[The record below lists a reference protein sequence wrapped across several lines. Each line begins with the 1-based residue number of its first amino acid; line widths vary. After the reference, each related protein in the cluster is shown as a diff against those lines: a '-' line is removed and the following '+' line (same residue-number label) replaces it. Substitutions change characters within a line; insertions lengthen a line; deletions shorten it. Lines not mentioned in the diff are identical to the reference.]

1 MQIFN
6 TVVFDESLSGTGT
19 TWYSDAD
26 YSDTLGQCD
35 SLAIE
40 ARTTAVSGTSPTLTV
55 QVEHSAD
62 AQNWLSLAG
71 TAEINAQAIAND
83 AAIVPVI
90 GGPTVIPLG
99 FVRLR
104 VTLGGTTPACR
115 LKIHATGRQWGTGR
129 NG

>member
-1 MQIFN
+1 MQKFN
-6 TVVFDESLSGTGT
+6 TLVFDESLSGTGT

-26 YSDTLGQCD
+26 FSDMLGECD

-40 ARTTAVSGTSPTLTV
+40 ARTTNVSGTSPTLTV

-62 AQNWLSLAG
+62 NQNWLSLAG

-83 AAIVPVI
+83 TAIVPII
-90 GGPTVIPLG
+90 GSSSVIPLG

-104 VTLGGTTPACR
+104 VALGGTTPACR
-115 LKIHATGRQWGTGR
+115 LKIYATGRQRGM
-129 NG
+129 